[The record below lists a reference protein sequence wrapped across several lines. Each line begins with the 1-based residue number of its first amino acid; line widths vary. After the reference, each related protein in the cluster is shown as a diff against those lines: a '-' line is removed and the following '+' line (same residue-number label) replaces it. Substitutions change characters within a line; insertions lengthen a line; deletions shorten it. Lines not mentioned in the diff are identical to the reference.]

1 MRQDALMGSFCIHIH
16 DGDQF
21 IAPCDA
27 RDDIEA
33 GFGHAKYIR

>member
-16 DGDQF
+16 DGDEF
-21 IAPCDA
+21 IAACRA

-33 GFGHAKYIR
+33 GFVHAKNIR